1 MKIAQSC
8 TLALILAAGH
18 VSFAQITAPPPATPV
33 VPEEFKPAAPSAEPA
48 PEVINVPVPTKP
60 KGPTPAPDVPY
71 KRLAE
76 IDPATGQFKPLNEPA
91 EWVAVRTNPLITP
104 EMWAT
109 FEPFLNARRAK
120 YELIVVQNLKAID
133 QVRGGIMDKANPGRK
148 EEFGGIVGLV
158 KPLTTPNAP
167 SALASAL
174 QAAMLISPEQ
184 AALSRK
190 MANEYAF
197 EVAAGPERI
206 KAGKKPEPEKAMVEV
221 LKQRLEEPQ
230 FVYRQM
236 QIEASRSL
244 DKLLAAAVKD
254 EAARS
259 QAAGLAAKLNADVG
273 DDERAAL
280 MNEIEK
286 SLTVETR
293 QALYQ
298 AMLDGRA
305 K

>member
-1 MKIAQSC
+1 MKISKYC
-8 TLALILAAGH
+8 SLALVLAAGNIC
-18 VSFAQITAPPPATPV
+18 FAQITAPPPATPV
-33 VPEEFKPAAPSAEPA
+33 VPDEFKPSAPPVEPA
-48 PEVINVPVPTKP
+48 PEIISVPAKP

-76 IDPATGQFKPLNEPA
+76 IDPATGQFKPLSEPA
-91 EWVAVRTNPLITP
+91 EWVAVRTNPLITA
-104 EMWAT
+104 EMWAK
-109 FEPFLNARRAK
+109 FDPYLKARRAK

-133 QVRGGIMDKANPGRK
+133 QVRGGIMNNANPGRK

-158 KPLTTPNAP
+158 KPLTTP
-167 SALASAL
+167 
-174 QAAMLISPEQ
+174 PEQ

-206 KAGKKPEPEKAMVEV
+206 KAGKKPDAEKAMVEV

-244 DKLLAAAVKD
+244 DTLLPASVKD
-254 EAARS
+254 EALLK
-259 QAAGLAAKLNADVG
+259 QAMSLAGKISADTS
-273 DDERAAL
+273 DSDRATL
-280 MNEIEK
+280 MDEIEK
-286 SLTVETR
+286 GFSIEVR

-298 AMLDGRA
+298 ALLDNRP

>member
-1 MKIAQSC
+1 MKISKC
-8 TLALILAAGH
+8 CSLALVLAAGNIC
-18 VSFAQITAPPPATPV
+18 FAQITAPPPATPV
-33 VPEEFKPAAPSAEPA
+33 VPDEFKPSAPPVEPA
-48 PEVINVPVPTKP
+48 PEIISVPAKP

-76 IDPATGQFKPLNEPA
+76 IDPATGQFKPLSEPA
-91 EWVAVRTNPLITP
+91 EWVAVRTNPLITA
-104 EMWAT
+104 EMWAK
-109 FEPFLNARRAK
+109 FDPYLKARRAK

-133 QVRGGIMDKANPGRK
+133 QVRGGIMNNANPGRK

-167 SALASAL
+167 AALASAL
-174 QAAMLISPEQ
+174 QSAALITPEQ

-206 KAGKKPEPEKAMVEV
+206 KAGKKPDAEKAMVEV

-244 DKLLAAAVKD
+244 DTLLPASVKD
-254 EAARS
+254 EALLK
-259 QAAGLAAKLNADVG
+259 QAMSLAGKISADTS
-273 DDERAAL
+273 DSDRATL
-280 MNEIEK
+280 MDEIEK
-286 SLTVETR
+286 GFSIEVR

-298 AMLDGRA
+298 ALLDNRP

>member
-1 MKIAQSC
+1 MKIVKSC
-8 TLALILAAGH
+8 SLALVLSAGNLC
-18 VSFAQITAPPPATPV
+18 VAQITAPPPATPV
-33 VPEEFKPAAPSAEPA
+33 VPDEFKPSTPLVEPT
-48 PEVINVPVPTKP
+48 PEIISVPTKP

-76 IDPATGQFKPLNEPA
+76 LDPATGQFKPLSEPA
-91 EWVAVRTNPLITP
+91 EWVAVRTNPLITA
-104 EMWAT
+104 EMWVK
-109 FEPFLNARRAK
+109 FEPFLAARRAK
-120 YELIVVQNLKAID
+120 YEVIVVQNLKAID
-133 QVRGGIMDKANPGRK
+133 QVRGGIMDTANPGRK

-167 SALASAL
+167 AALASAL
-174 QAAMLISPEQ
+174 QSAALISPEQ

-206 KAGKKPEPEKAMVEV
+206 KAGKKPDAEKAMVEV

-236 QIEASRSL
+236 RIEASRSI

-254 EAARS
+254 EAALK
-259 QAAGLAAKLNADVG
+259 QAMSVAGKITADTS
-273 DDERAAL
+273 DDERASI
-280 MNEIEK
+280 MDEMEK
-286 SLTVETR
+286 GLSVEVR
-293 QALYQ
+293 QAIYQ
-298 AMLDGRA
+298 ALLDNRP